1 MFQTFH
7 ISKIISLR
15 IKMLQTSKNHIA

>member
-7 ISKIISLR
+7 ISKIISLQ
-15 IKMLQTSKNHIA
+15 IKMLQTSKNHIT